1 MGQLYTLSSIDMRIL
16 VFIAVVFGCLIHTGK
31 AQQVIV
37 AQHPKSITGD
47 FFYCMPD
54 QLGNVFALSSSG
66 QLKKYNANLDS
77 MGVFN
82 EVRRYGKLYSI
93 SADNSLRSLLYF
105 KEYRIILVLDRLM
118 QVVNKIDI
126 RKANIFQAQAVAQG
140 YDNTIWVFDEQE
152 SRLKKLDLNGKLLF
166 ETADLRLVFNETLA
180 PSTIFDAAGFVY
192 LYDADKG
199 LYIFD
204 YYGALK
210 NRIALIGWTSV
221 QAIGKK
227 IIGLKNGKVMVYT
240 PGDIDIKEMQLP
252 FPISMSHQIRFTLN
266 AIYVRDSTGI
276 TQYKWNK

>member
-1 MGQLYTLSSIDMRIL
+1 MRIL
-16 VFIAVVFGCLIHTGK
+16 TYVGVLLVCLINSGKSQQFVLTG
-31 AQQVIV
+31 Q
-37 AQHPKSITGD
+37 PKTIKGD
-47 FFYCMPD
+47 FIYCMPD
-54 QLGNVFALSSSG
+54 QLGNVFALSKSG

-93 SADNSLRSLLYF
+93 SAENSLRSLLYF
-105 KEYRIILVLDRLM
+105 KEYRIVLVLDRLM

-126 RKANIFQAQAVAQG
+126 RKANIFQAQAIAQG

-166 ETADLRLVFNETLA
+166 ETADLRLVFNETLT

-192 LYDADKG
+192 LYDAQKG

-210 NRIALIGWTSV
+210 NRIALIGWTAV
-221 QAIGKK
+221 QALGKK
-227 IIGLKNGKVMVYT
+227 IIGLKNGKMMVYT
-240 PGDIDIKEMQLP
+240 PGEIDIKEIQLP
-252 FPISMSHQIRFTLN
+252 ASISTATQIRFTSN
-266 AIYVRDSTGI
+266 AIYVLDSSGI
-276 TQYKWNK
+276 SQYEWNK

>member
-1 MGQLYTLSSIDMRIL
+1 MKILIVMVTLL
-16 VFIAVVFGCLIHTGK
+16 GYLINSGK
-31 AQQVIV
+31 AQELILAEQ
-37 AQHPKSITGD
+37 PRSIKGD
-47 FFYCMPD
+47 FSYCMPD
-54 QLGNVFALSSSG
+54 QLGNVFALSKSG

-93 SADNSLRSLLYF
+93 SADNPLRSLLYF

-166 ETADLRLVFNETLA
+166 ETADLRLVFNETLK

-192 LYDADKG
+192 IYDAQKG
-199 LYIFD
+199 LFIFD

-221 QAIGKK
+221 QALGKK
-227 IIGLKNGKVMVYT
+227 IIGLKNGKIMVYN

-252 FPISMSHQIRFTLN
+252 EYISSGDQFRFTSN
-266 AIYVRDSTGI
+266 ALYVRDSTGI
-276 TQYKWNK
+276 SQYKWNK

>member
-1 MGQLYTLSSIDMRIL
+1 MKIL
-16 VFIAVVFGCLIHTGK
+16 VFIATMLGCLINTGI
-31 AQQVIV
+31 AQQRIV
-37 AQHPKSITGD
+37 ADHPKTIKGD
-47 FFYCMPD
+47 FSYSMPD

-126 RKANIFQAQAVAQG
+126 RKANIFQAQAIAQG
-140 YDNTIWVFDEQE
+140 YDNSIWVFDEQE

-166 ETADLRLVFNETLA
+166 ETADLRLVFNESLT

-192 LYDADKG
+192 LYDAQKG

-221 QAIGKK
+221 QALGKK
-227 IIGLKNGKVMVYT
+227 IIGLKNGKIMVYT
-240 PGDIDIKEMQLP
+240 PGEIDIKEMQLP
-252 FPISMSHQIRFTLN
+252 ASISMAHQIRFTSN
-266 AIYVRDSTGI
+266 AIYMVDGTGI
-276 TQYKWNK
+276 SQYEWNK